1 MAGKNDSAGEK
12 TEQPTEKRLREAR
25 REGNVARSNDLSHT
39 VTTVVWTLLLLG
51 FSGYAATRVSA
62 LLEHVWTKVDL
73 SSPNVLGEVGWMAA
87 RTLMELTLI
96 PIAIVAFVGVIVE
109 FLQTGGLFAPK
120 KITPKLEHVNPIS
133 GFQRMFSPDNLFE
146 IGKSVLKTLVL
157 AVLIAVVVRQYL
169 PDILKLPEA
178 GIAAYTGFDRR
189 MILTLCTYVVV
200 VFAFV
205 SVADRLY
212 QNYSYRKNLRM
223 SKDEVRRER
232 KEEHGDPHLRSQRRR
247 LRKQFATQNVRQAA
261 REATALI
268 VNPTHIAVAILY
280 DPEQTAI
287 PVITAK
293 AEGDLAKLMRQEAED
308 AGVPVI
314 RDVPLARALNYLGE
328 EDDFIPEEYFD
339 AVAEIIAFAEKERAA
354 RKPPAQ

>member
-1 MAGKNDSAGEK
+1 MSGKNDSAGEK
-12 TEQPTEKRLREAR
+12 TEQPTEKRLRDAR
-25 REGNVARSNDLSHT
+25 REGNVARSKDLSHT
-39 VTTVVWTLLLLG
+39 VTTLVWTLLLLG

-62 LLEHVWTKVDL
+62 LLEHVWTEVDL
-73 SSPNVLGEVGWMAA
+73 NSANVLSEVGWLAA
-87 RTLMELTLI
+87 KTLMELTLI
-96 PIAIVAFVGVIVE
+96 PIAVVAFVGTLVE

-120 KITPKLEHVNPIS
+120 RIAPKLEHVNPVS

-146 IGKSVLKTLVL
+146 IGKSILKTLLL
-157 AVLIAVVVRQYL
+157 AVLIAMVVRHYL

-178 GIAAYTGFDRR
+178 GISAYTGFDRR
-189 MILTLCTYVVV
+189 MILTLCAYIVG

-232 KEEHGDPHLRSQRRR
+232 KEEHGDPHVRSQRRR
-247 LRKQFATQNVRQAA
+247 LRKQFATQNARQAA
-261 REATALI
+261 RDATALV
-268 VNPTHIAVAILY
+268 VNPTHIAIAILY

-293 AEGDLAKLMRQEAED
+293 GEGNLALLMRQEAEN
-308 AGVPVI
+308 AGVPII

-339 AVAEIIAFAEKERAA
+339 AVAEIIASAEKMRAT
-354 RKPPAQ
+354 RQPPAS